1 MRTLINKNDTDYT
14 GNTKTTNTKIHTRR
28 NTMDFETLKTSSS
41 NFDKLTKALETNL
54 KPEDQSNKNKYQ
66 DDRFWKPELDKTGNG
81 FAVLR
86 FLPAIDGEDLPWQRV
101 WSHAFQDKG
110 GWYIENSLTTMS
122 QKDPVSEENTRLW
135 NTGLDSDKEIAR
147 KRKRKLSYY
156 SNIMIVSDP
165 KHPENEGKVFLFK
178 FGKKIFDKITE
189 AMQPAFDDEQPINPF
204 DFWKGANFK
213 LKIRKV
219 DGYWNYDKSE
229 FESVS
234 QAAVDDEKIK
244 AIWKQQHPLKPFVDL
259 SNFKTYDELKE
270 KLNRVITGTQ
280 STVTVDEVDLPQS
293 TSTTSV
299 EMPKV
304 NMSTPASD
312 EDDTLDYFS
321 KLADE
326 D

>member
-1 MRTLINKNDTDYT
+1 
-14 GNTKTTNTKIHTRR
+14 
-28 NTMDFETLKTSSS
+28 MDFETLKSSSS
-41 NFDKLTKALETNL
+41 NFDKLTKALESNL
-54 KPEDQSNKNKYQ
+54 NPEDQSNKNKYQ

-81 FAVLR
+81 YAVIR
-86 FLPAIDGEDLPWQRV
+86 FLPAVSGEDLPWQRV
-101 WSHAFQDKG
+101 WSHAFQGPG
-110 GWYIENSLTTMS
+110 GWYIENSLTTLN

-135 NTGLDSDKEIAR
+135 NTGVDSDKEIAR

-156 SNIMIVSDP
+156 ANIFVVSDP

-189 AMQPAFDDEQPINPF
+189 AMQPAFEDEKPINPF

-229 FESVS
+229 FEGVS
-234 QAAVDDEKIK
+234 QLKESDDQIK
-244 AIWKQQHPLKPFVDL
+244 AIWEKQYPLKPFVDP

-280 STVTVDEVDLPQS
+280 STTTVDEVDLPPQQS
-293 TSTTSV
+293 TSSV

-304 NMSTPASD
+304 NESKPASED
-312 EDDTLDYFS
+312 DDTLSYFS